1 MKMKRMMR
9 GLTAVV
15 LTLLL
20 VLGVAGWCFA
30 AGAEVSLSSEV
41 IEIGTGFAGSQV
53 EINGTVPD
61 GSMVVVKVVA
71 PEKKAALSRK
81 GRVSGL
87 WMTVER
93 ATVNGMPGMYKV
105 FTSGPVGDLPES
117 VQTELGL
124 DKEFTALKKA
134 AQVTTKHEEETVTL
148 PREQADVFL
157 DGLIALM
164 AEKNLY
170 TVNEGAIKVNG
181 GSFTGTIDIPPDIP
195 RGETRIE
202 VYAVRNGAVV
212 ATADTVLKAEPVGLV
227 RTLGDM
233 AQHNAVSYG
242 ILAVLIALSAGIT
255 IAQFFKW
262 LQKVIFKDE
271 GVSAHH

>member
-1 MKMKRMMR
+1 MKRTAR
-9 GLTAVV
+9 GLTAIV

-20 VLGVAGWCFA
+20 VLGAGSWCFA
-30 AGAEVSLSSEV
+30 AAAEVSLSSDV
-41 IEIGTGFAGSQV
+41 IEIGTGFAGSEV
-53 EINGTVPD
+53 EVKGSVPG
-61 GSMVVVKVVA
+61 GSVVVVKVVA

-87 WMTVER
+87 WMTVEQ
-93 ATVNGMPGMYKV
+93 ATVSGMPGMYKV
-105 FTSGPVGDLPES
+105 FTSGPVGDLPEG
-117 VQTELGL
+117 VQAELGL
-124 DKEFTALKKA
+124 DKEFMSLKDA
-134 AQVTTKHEEETVTL
+134 AQVTTKHEEETVAV

-157 DGLIALM
+157 DGLIGLM

-170 TVNEGAIKVNG
+170 TINEGAIKVNG
-181 GSFTGTIDIPPDIP
+181 ESFAGTIDIPPDIP

-202 VYAVRNGAVV
+202 VYAVQNGAVI
-212 ATADTVLKAEPVGLV
+212 ATADTTLKAEPVGLV
-227 RTLGDM
+227 RTLGNM